1 MAVVWGL
8 GVQIR
13 TCPFWQRYTTAAVA
27 CAMSAIF
34 FLNEE
39 GKPLLSRNFR
49 GDVPMSCI
57 EHFPRLIQTEIA
69 PCISH
74 QGVHY
79 VYIRH
84 SNLIIC
90 CISRCSSLNAAAII
104 HFLYKIVDSF
114 AVFVNHVEVESV
126 KDNFVVLYELLDEMM
141 DFGFVQ
147 TTDQNLLQDYVTQTS
162 YELEVS
168 QAVATL
174 TDTVSWRPQGIWYKK
189 NELFVDVE
197 ETIHATISPEN
208 CVLNS
213 EINGVIKLRTYLSGM
228 PHLQLGLNNVA
239 SVAGLT
245 HHRASRHVVL
255 KDATFHQCV
264 DLEKWDAFSKIEFI
278 PPDGK
283 ADLVSYRVK
292 DRHHNE
298 CPMFKIEPCIEIKGR
313 SRCLIRCS
321 IKAQYRRRQQC
332 KAVELMFPVPQE
344 CDSPRFKS
352 SMGNVVY
359 VPENQKVVWRIPQLS
374 GGMEADMQAQLLLS
388 NLSDPDA
395 SRIEAT
401 PILVRFTMPGS
412 AVSGLHIRFL
422 KIDESILKYRALPWV
437 RYHSKS
443 GEYEVRHQVQHQ
455 Q

>member
-1 MAVVWGL
+1 
-8 GVQIR
+8 
-13 TCPFWQRYTTAAVA
+13 
-27 CAMSAIF
+27 MSAIF
-34 FLNEE
+34 FLNEV
-39 GKPLLSRNFR
+39 GKPLLSRNFK

-57 EHFPRLIQTEIA
+57 EDFPRLLQSELS

-74 QGVHY
+74 QGIHY
-79 VYIRH
+79 IYIRH
-84 SNLIIC
+84 SDLILC
-90 CISRCSSLNAAAII
+90 CITRSASLNATAII
-104 HFLYKIVDSF
+104 HFLYRIIDSF
-114 AVFVNHVEVESV
+114 AVFVKNVEVESV
-126 KDNFVVLYELLDEMM
+126 IDNFVVLYELLDEMM

-147 TTDQNLLQDYVTQTS
+147 TTDQNLLQEYVTQTS

-197 ETIHATISPEN
+197 ETISAKISSDSHI
-208 CVLNS
+208 LTS
-213 EINGVIKLRTYLSGM
+213 EVNGVIRLRTYLSGM
-228 PHLQLGLNNVA
+228 PRLRLGLNNVP

-255 KDATFHQCV
+255 KDAVFHQCV
-264 DLEKWDAFSKIEFI
+264 DLEKWDAETKIEFI

-292 DRHHNE
+292 DRQPNE
-298 CPMFKIEPCIEIKGR
+298 RPMFKIEPSIEIKGR

-332 KAVELMFPVPQE
+332 KVVELIFPVPHE

-352 SMGNVVY
+352 SMGSVVY
-359 VPENQKVVWRIPQLS
+359 APENQQVVWKIPQLS
-374 GGMEADMQAQLLLS
+374 GGMEATMQAQLLLS
-388 NLSDPDA
+388 SLGDPEA

-401 PILVRFTMPGS
+401 PILLNFAMPGS

-422 KIDESILKYRALPWV
+422 KIDEPVLKYRALPWV

-455 Q
+455 ADS